1 VELLGKRLFTC
12 RRDYGSNYFLFFGL
26 CFQRMVEVVVVGGR
40 MNMILKI
47 MKEVLVRLVKGNKG
61 RRRMWGLMRE

>member
-1 VELLGKRLFTC
+1 MFTC

-26 CFQRMVEVVVVGGR
+26 CFHRLVEVVVVGGR

-47 MKEVLVRLVKGNKG
+47 RKEVLVRLLKGNKG
-61 RRRMWGLMRE
+61 RRRMWGLKRE

>member
-1 VELLGKRLFTC
+1 
-12 RRDYGSNYFLFFGL
+12 
-26 CFQRMVEVVVVGGR
+26 MVEVVVVGGR